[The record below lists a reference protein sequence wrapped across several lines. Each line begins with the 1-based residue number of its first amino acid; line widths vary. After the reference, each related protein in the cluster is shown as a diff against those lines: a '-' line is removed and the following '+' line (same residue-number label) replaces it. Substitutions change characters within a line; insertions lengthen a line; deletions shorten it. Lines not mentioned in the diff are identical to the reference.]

1 MDFTKYNNE
10 SSKFKKKLPKDCEYK
25 KLSELQDGET
35 YPIIGGFIS
44 HKGNFGDHPVLA
56 LAAGF
61 YADLPKHMTKI
72 VKDILA
78 DGEAVEAIN
87 EGHCGIETYKYEKDG
102 KTYTSCN
109 FVNI

>member
-25 KLSELQDGET
+25 KLSELED
-35 YPIIGGFIS
+35 S
-44 HKGNFGDHPVLA
+44 HKGNYGDHAVLA

-61 YADLPKHMTKI
+61 YADLPKHMTKT

-78 DGEAVEAIN
+78 DGEAVDAIN
-87 EGHCGIETYKYEKDG
+87 EGHCGIQTYKYEKDG